1 MNLPIVY
8 TELFERTKE
17 QVEEFSKDSDKIARA
32 IWKRVNPF
40 KKLFLYGGSFKKFK
54 EAFNAPF
61 KRLGLI

>member
-8 TELFERTKE
+8 NELFERTKE
-17 QVEEFSKDSDKIARA
+17 KVEEAVKDGDGIARA
-32 IWKRVNPF
+32 VWKRVNPF

-54 EAFNAPF
+54 EEFNAPF

>member
-1 MNLPIVY
+1 MNLPIIY

>member
-8 TELFERTKE
+8 NEIFERTKE
-17 QVEEFSKDSDKIARA
+17 QVEEFAKDSDKIARA

-54 EAFNAPF
+54 EKFNAPF

>member
-8 TELFERTKE
+8 NELFERTKE
-17 QVEEFSKDSDKIARA
+17 RVEELSKDSDKIARA

-54 EAFNAPF
+54 EEFNAPF